1 MADYTGLYVYDV
13 YDAVQGGD
21 PSLPAAPFNLDGGN
35 ILGEGSL
42 NYKRCEFNIFGE
54 GGKTLRYTLTRK
66 ADGKTLSGLTKLATM
81 GSYGDTVG
89 IAINGATPVLNIGPG
104 NVPHEITTTE
114 LTEIAITLSGYGDPI
129 AFWLPGATL
138 ESAEPPP
145 VQRRWQ
151 DWQGVVEEVGPFT

>member
-13 YDAVQGGD
+13 YNAVQGGD
-21 PSLPAAPFNLDGGN
+21 PSLPATPFNLDGGT
-35 ILGEGSL
+35 ITEGVL
-42 NYKRCEFNIFGE
+42 DYKRCEFNTFGE

-66 ADGKTLSGLTKLATM
+66 DDGMTLSGLTKLATK

-89 IAINGATPVLNIGPG
+89 IAINGATPIVDIGPG
-104 NVPHEITTTE
+104 NVYREIATTE

-138 ESAEPPP
+138 VSNEPPA
-145 VQRRWQ
+145 QRRWQ

>member
-21 PSLPAAPFNLDGGN
+21 PSLPVSPFNLDGGP
-35 ILGEGSL
+35 IDEGGVD
-42 NYKRCEFNIFGE
+42 YERCEFNIFGE

-66 ADGKTLSGLTKLATM
+66 DDGMTLSGLTKLATR

-89 IAINGATPVLNIGPG
+89 IAINGATPVLDIGPG
-104 NVPHEITTTE
+104 GVYREIATTE
-114 LTEIAITLSGYGDPI
+114 LTEIAITFSNYGDPI

-138 ESAEPPP
+138 VSDEPPP
-145 VQRRWQ
+145 VQRRWR